1 MCSEGTIEMIFVFV
15 PGLHCTVVRVYG
27 DQIYQLPLVCFV
39 GLPTYQ
45 LVPVCVYTYR
55 ASTHGSDIGALD
67 HNGLIYYRAHRF
79 GVEVKKCLHAVV
91 CQCQSC
97 SVADATQNADTSL
110 YGMES

>member
-1 MCSEGTIEMIFVFV
+1 M
-15 PGLHCTVVRVYG
+15 
-27 DQIYQLPLVCFV
+27 
-39 GLPTYQ
+39 
-45 LVPVCVYTYR
+45 PVCVYTYG

-91 CQCQSC
+91 CQYQSC